1 MAAERFL
8 ETSKFASEE
17 LQSYNSIGKGG
28 MDWSL
33 VKIKIEKIYS
43 KAN

>member
-17 LQSYNSIGKGG
+17 FQSYNSIDKGR
-28 MDWSL
+28 MD
-33 VKIKIEKIYS
+33 
-43 KAN
+43 

>member
-17 LQSYNSIGKGG
+17 FQSYNSIDKGG

-33 VKIKIEKIYS
+33 VEIKIEKIYR